1 MLGIVFVLISS
12 FWTAGGNL
20 CLRKNL
26 DFGGTPS
33 GYLVAYYLFSLFA
46 ALATAPLY
54 TPFSPAM
61 FVTGGIVGALN
72 ICLMLLTAK
81 ALAIGPASLTFAF
94 VCASSIVPSLILPL
108 VFGPP
113 YGFILT
119 TALII
124 GLICILLGLLWASK
138 SKSEQSSGSLKW
150 ITFAIGLLLI
160 QGTILCLLQWR
171 CLIMR
176 DLPAHPLLFISC
188 QPEEEAWFMPGMFI
202 SAFSLQLLAYLATTK
217 RLLTKP
223 ETGFGLLGG
232 LANGASTYFLLWSTQ
247 VATPLE
253 KGILFPCS
261 AIATILLCNLWGQW
275 LYRERVNW
283 WANALCSSGIIIGAL
298 G

>member
-1 MLGIVFVLISS
+1 MWGIGLVLLSS
-12 FWTAGGNL
+12 LWTAGGNL

-26 DFGGTPS
+26 DFGGSPG
-33 GYLVAYYLFSLFA
+33 GYLVAYYLFSLLGT
-46 ALATAPLY
+46 LAVAPFS

-61 FVTGGIVGALN
+61 FITGGIVGALN

-81 ALAIGPASLTFAF
+81 ALSIGPASLTFAF
-94 VCASSIVPSLILPL
+94 VCASSIVPSLLLPL

-119 TALII
+119 AALMVGI
-124 GLICILLGLLWASK
+124 ICILLGLFWASK
-138 SKSEQSSGSLKW
+138 SKSEKASGSLKW
-150 ITFAIGLLLI
+150 LVFAICLLLI
-160 QGTILCLLQWR
+160 QGTILCLFQWR

-202 SAFSLQLLAYLATTK
+202 SAFTLQLISYLATT
-217 RLLTKP
+217 RRFLTKP
-223 ETGFGLLGG
+223 EAGFGLLGG
-232 LANGASTYFLLWSTQ
+232 LANGASTFFLLWATQ
-247 VATPLE
+247 VATALE

-283 WANALCSSGIIIGAL
+283 WANALCSAGIIIGAF